1 MPMKNIALFLTALC
15 SLTLTLSAQV
25 PKFVKKWETPP
36 TLKTPESVLYDAG
49 ARVLYVSNIDGM
61 EPWAKDGKGSIAKVG
76 LDGKVLMAEW
86 VKGLEAPKGLGL
98 YQGKLY
104 VADLDHLVVIDVA
117 KGVIAERIAIDGAQ
131 RLNDVSIDRTGVVYI
146 TDSGTKKVFV
156 VTKGKAA
163 LYLENL
169 QGPNGILAH
178 GNDLYVLDAGALLKV
193 GKNKSLMTI
202 VDGMEGH
209 TDGIEHVKGNEFI
222 VSCWLGVIYYV
233 AGKEKTLLLD
243 TRPQSVH
250 SADIGYDAKNRIV
263 YVPTFFTNTVVA
275 YELR

>member
-1 MPMKNIALFLTALC
+1 MKTFTLLVTAFC

-25 PKFVKKWETPP
+25 PKLVKKWETTP

-49 ARVLYVSNIDGM
+49 ASVLYVSNIDGM

-86 VKGLEAPKGLGL
+86 VEGLEAPKGLGL
-98 YQGKLY
+98 YQDKLY
-104 VADLDHLVVIDVA
+104 VADLDQVVVINVV
-117 KGVIAERIAIDGAQ
+117 KGIITERITVEGAQ
-131 RLNDVSIDRTGVVYI
+131 RLNDISIDRTGVVYV
-146 TDSGTKKVFV
+146 TDSGTKKVFTI
-156 VTKGKAA
+156 TKGKAA

-169 QGPNGILAH
+169 KGPNGILAH

-193 GKNKSLMTI
+193 EKNKSLTTI
-202 VDGMEGH
+202 VDGLEGN
-209 TDGIEHVKGNEFI
+209 TDGIEPVKANEFI
-222 VSCWLGVIYYV
+222 VSCWRGVIYYV

-250 SADIGYDAKNRIV
+250 SADIGYDAKNRVV

>member
-1 MPMKNIALFLTALC
+1 MKTTALLFAAFC

-25 PKFVKKWETPP
+25 PKLVKKWETMP

-49 ARVLYVSNIDGM
+49 ANVLYVSNIDGT

-98 YQGKLY
+98 YQDKLY
-104 VADLDHLVVIDVA
+104 VADLDQVVVINVA
-117 KGVIAERIAIDGAQ
+117 KGVITERITVGGAQ
-131 RLNDVSIDRTGVVYI
+131 RLNDISIDRSGVVYV
-146 TDSGTKKVFV
+146 TDSGTKKVFT
-156 VTKGKAA
+156 VTQGKPA

-169 QGPNGILAH
+169 KGPNGILAH

-193 GKNKSLMTI
+193 EKNKSLTTI
-202 VDGMEGH
+202 VDGMEGN
-209 TDGIEHVKGNEFI
+209 TDGIEHIKGNEFI
-222 VSCWLGVIYYV
+222 VSCWRGVIYHV
-233 AGKEKTLLLD
+233 AGREKTLLLD